1 MSFEGILT
9 ALRIGELMFAA
20 DLTWQALTM
29 FLLCVFL
36 MLGIAFFVVGQG
48 IKSLAAGIKEFR
60 ELFK

>member
-36 MLGIAFFVVGQG
+36 MLGIVLFVVGQG